1 MNQTSNYYNQHA
13 QAFFEN
19 TYQVEMESLYAP
31 FLRYLPEQALILD
44 LGCGSGRDTL
54 AFKKKGYQV
63 EAIDYSTELVEKARE
78 LTGIEVRQQSFY
90 ELNEVAKYDG
100 IWACAS
106 LLHCERDRLTEVL
119 ARIFK
124 ALKPNGVCYMS
135 FKYGDTDR
143 EKEGRSFTDLNEQQA
158 YDLLKQID
166 QALLLQQW
174 ITVDKRPD
182 RTEEWVNVIWK
193 KQSHAFDY
201 YPQRLYNRAELM
213 KEPSLIPAEHGIY
226 FWWFKT
232 NPPGIPTKN
241 CITYQEYTLLYVG
254 ISPDKKTKPNSK
266 SNLRIRL
273 KTHFAGNAEGSMLR
287 RTLGILLAEMSGY
300 PLRRVG
306 TGNRM
311 TFTHSGEQWLDA
323 WLEDNAYVSWI
334 ICEEPWNVEEKVF
347 EQTILPLNLKGNQ
360 HEFKETLSAMR
371 KKAIQNA
378 KIMEIATEAGL
389 QRQVKLQHV
398 AG

>member
-63 EAIDYSTELVEKARE
+63 EAIDYSAKLVEKARE

-135 FKYGDTDR
+135 FKYGTTDR
-143 EKEGRSFTDLNEQQA
+143 EKDGRSFTDLDENQA
-158 YDLLKQID
+158 K
-166 QALLLQQW
+166 ALLDQLDGNEILEQW
-174 ITVDKRPD
+174 ITVDKRPE
-182 RTEEWVNVIWK
+182 RNEKWLNILWK
-193 KQSHAFDY
+193 K
-201 YPQRLYNRAELM
+201 
-213 KEPSLIPAEHGIY
+213 K
-226 FWWFKT
+226 
-232 NPPGIPTKN
+232 
-241 CITYQEYTLLYVG
+241 
-254 ISPDKKTKPNSK
+254 
-266 SNLRIRL
+266 
-273 KTHFAGNAEGSMLR
+273 
-287 RTLGILLAEMSGY
+287 
-300 PLRRVG
+300 
-306 TGNRM
+306 
-311 TFTHSGEQWLDA
+311 
-323 WLEDNAYVSWI
+323 
-334 ICEEPWNVEEKVF
+334 
-347 EQTILPLNLKGNQ
+347 
-360 HEFKETLSAMR
+360 
-371 KKAIQNA
+371 
-378 KIMEIATEAGL
+378 
-389 QRQVKLQHV
+389 
-398 AG
+398 